1 MKHIIH
7 ARKNVSQESYDG
19 ALNKKAVQMFFQWLI
34 KISKDEAVN
43 FVTLQTNVTSGV
55 GDM

>member
-7 ARKNVSQESYDG
+7 ARKNVSQESYG

-34 KISKDEAVN
+34 KISKDETVN
-43 FVTLQTNVTSGV
+43 FVTLQTDVTSGV